1 MTNFATR
8 QLRLVPLHD
17 GCGKRFL
24 DQQFLFAIYRQGLVH
39 LGKGTLTLGPYHCD
53 RSLMMPV
60 AVGGLLSVL
69 VSFLDVKNGKLPVS
83 FLMELGHVLGYRK
96 ATARSMVSHSGVQSD
111 HKA

>member
-1 MTNFATR
+1 MANFATR
-8 QLRLVPLHD
+8 QLRLVPLHG

-24 DQQFLFAIYRQGLVH
+24 DQQFLFAVYRQGLVH

-69 VSFLDVKNGKLPVS
+69 VSFLDVKNGKLLVS
-83 FLMELGHVLGYRK
+83 FLIGPL
-96 ATARSMVSHSGVQSD
+96 
-111 HKA
+111 